1 MEFILTLRKIKYTNQ
16 IYQGI
21 HQPIISEELFELAQ
35 KTHKKRVRKFR
46 IYKNFLFGGMVDCKK
61 CGYKMTPCFVNKWT
75 KGKLKRYYY
84 YRCTSTHHK
93 DWQACPVKQINADRL
108 ERYVLENLER
118 ISLDKNYV
126 ENLIFKLN
134 NSIASSN
141 PEVKKI
147 ESTPRA
153 GLELTKTCSKLE
165 PEIIFSVLKS
175 FLKLL
180 SKRKGAER
188 NLLAKK
194 FIEKIVYAK
203 EDIEI
208 MLFYG
213 LNSQIPEIKNKT
225 ASREQG
231 VSNFSKSNE
240 KNLLTSQK
248 NKFADDYLGWGERT
262 RTNNIFIYLF

>member
-1 MEFILTLRKIKYTNQ
+1 AYILRNVVYTGKIKYINQ

-21 HQPIISEELFELAQ
+21 HQPIISEELFEMAQ
-35 KTHKKRVRKFR
+35 KTHKKRIRKFR
-46 IYKNFLFGGMVDCKK
+46 IYKNFLFGGIVDCKK
-61 CGYKMTPCFVNKWT
+61 CGHKMTPCFVNKWA

-126 ENLIFKLN
+126 DNLVFKLN
-134 NSIASSN
+134 HSLASSN
-141 PEVKKI
+141 HELKNSSP
-147 ESTPRA
+147 THRP
-153 GLELTKTCSKLE
+153 GLELKETCSKLE

-175 FLKLL
+175 LLEFLPQ
-180 SKRKGAER
+180 RKGAER
-188 NLLAKK
+188 NLLAKR
-194 FIEKIVYAK
+194 FIEKIVYSK

-213 LNSQIPEIKNKT
+213 LNFQIPEIKNKT
-225 ASREQG
+225 ALQEQG
-231 VSNFSKSNE
+231 ISNFSGRNE
-240 KNLLTSQK
+240 TNSFPPLK
-248 NKFADDYLGWGERT
+248 NKFVDD
-262 RTNNIFIYLF
+262 